1 MRSESPSV
9 FSAFLLLLLTLPANG
24 ADAAVN
30 NLPTAGPSRVSIV
43 EQNGK
48 MTLMLN
54 DQPFAV
60 NGAGMGYS
68 DEQGVATLAA
78 AGGNAFR
85 TWDTDALDVQL
96 AAAARYGL
104 MVLVGLDLRK
114 ELQGFD
120 YNDDVA
126 IKQQHERLM
135 AIVNKYR
142 QHPNVLGW
150 ILGNEPNLMVDG
162 DGQLVPA
169 NPLVYTA
176 IGQLSLQHHND
187 C

>member
-1 MRSESPSV
+1 MRLESPSV

-43 EQNGK
+43 EQNGT

-68 DEQGVATLAA
+68 DERGVATLAA

-104 MVLVGLDLRK
+104 MVLVGLAVQGRVGSSLRWNVDDAADNIDR
-114 ELQGFD
+114 EVGFSFTGGGSG
-120 YNDDVA
+120 
-126 IKQQHERLM
+126 
-135 AIVNKYR
+135 
-142 QHPNVLGW
+142 LG
-150 ILGNEPNLMVDG
+150 
-162 DGQLVPA
+162 
-169 NPLVYTA
+169 
-176 IGQLSLQHHND
+176 SLCNRRRR
-187 C
+187 CFSRFGE